1 MNMYQA
7 TIALLIVLWAV
18 PALAETKTMTGDQ
31 ETLYAVGLV
40 MARQLAVFSLSPE
53 EFDIVKQGLQDGMT
67 GKTPLEKS
75 EAFSSKIKELA
86 QLRRDAHGKKAAQGT
101 KELLDKALKE
111 KGAVQTASGLIYIP
125 RVEGKGA
132 NPAVTDKVTLHYRG
146 TLVDGQEFDNT
157 KWRGQPTTLTLASGI
172 KCWTE
177 GIPMMKAG
185 GKARLICPS
194 NLAFGKS
201 GTGLIPA
208 EATVIYDVELIEAVK

>member
-40 MARQLAVFSLSPE
+40 MARQLTVFSLSPE

-201 GTGLIPA
+201 GTGLIPT